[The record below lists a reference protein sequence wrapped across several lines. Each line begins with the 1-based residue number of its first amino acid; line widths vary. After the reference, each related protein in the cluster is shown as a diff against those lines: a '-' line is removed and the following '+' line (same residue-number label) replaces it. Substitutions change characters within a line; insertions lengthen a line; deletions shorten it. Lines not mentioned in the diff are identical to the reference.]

1 MEGDLKDAQLSVW
14 LDKSAFNAVCTELE
28 FVEVEVGCW
37 DKQLEDAEVHAGMQ
51 QVMIVKQEMHL
62 LEVQQER
69 DDTVQ
74 LWRET
79 EAMLGMTQKELRSSR
94 REAEMKSM
102 VRPQAS
108 L

>member
-1 MEGDLKDAQLSVW
+1 MQFDVR
-14 LDKSAFNAVCTELE
+14 LDKSVFDAVCTELE
-28 FVEVEVGCW
+28 FMEVEVGHW
-37 DKQLEDAEVHAGMQ
+37 DKQLEDAEAHAGMQ

-62 LEVQQER
+62 LEAQQER
-69 DDTVQ
+69 DDAVQ
-74 LWRET
+74 LWKET